1 MKIGLVGL
9 GRMGRAMHGRLAACG
24 CEVTAWDRDAGAMKA
39 AAQER
44 VRLAESP
51 RAVAAASDIVISII
65 TEDHGVR
72 SVYRGKNGFLSGDVT
87 GKLFIEMS
95 TLQPMTGRELAP
107 IVEAAGARLVESP
120 VLGSIPTVREGKLF
134 ALVGGRAEDLERARP
149 VLEKLTRKIAHM
161 GPNGAGYAM
170 KLAVNLGLAAFIQ
183 ATAES
188 LALGQREGF
197 DLRQMLDVLSEA
209 PTANSWFARKKGLL
223 MGEPD
228 DITLDIKTM
237 RKDITSVVATGA
249 LNGAGLPLSAGVLA
263 SLSAAVAQGWG
274 DKDIGELARFFR
286 EQNGAGFSLVH
297 RDAEIRDPV
306 DRSPRRNFRRL
317 HGAGRV
323 GRNRR
328 RPRHEAREP
337 VVDVR
342 IGHARQQLRI
352 KLVHAVHDRAHADVA
367 ERKGFAG

>member
-9 GRMGRAMHGRLAACG
+9 GRMGRAMHGRLAETG
-24 CEVTAWDRDAGAMKA
+24 CEVTAWDRDPRAMMAAKDAGA
-39 AAQER
+39 
-44 VRLAESP
+44 RLADSP
-51 RAVAAASDIVISII
+51 RAVAAAAGVVISII

-72 SVYRGKNGFLSGDVT
+72 GIYRGADGFLSGDVT

-95 TLQPMTGRELAP
+95 TLQPMTGRELAAV
-107 IVEAAGARLVESP
+107 VEAAGARLIESP

-134 ALVGGRAEDLERARP
+134 ALVGGRTDDLERARP
-149 VLEKLTRKIAHM
+149 VLEKLTRRIAHM

-188 LALGQREGF
+188 LALGQREG
-197 DLRQMLDVLSEA
+197 LSLPQMLDVLSEA

-228 DITLDIKTM
+228 DITLDIRTL

-249 LNGAGLPLSAGVLA
+249 LGGAGLPLSSGVLA

-286 EQNGAGFSLVH
+286 EQMGQ
-297 RDAEIRDPV
+297 D
-306 DRSPRRNFRRL
+306 FR
-317 HGAGRV
+317 
-323 GRNRR
+323 
-328 RPRHEAREP
+328 
-337 VVDVR
+337 
-342 IGHARQQLRI
+342 
-352 KLVHAVHDRAHADVA
+352 
-367 ERKGFAG
+367 

>member
-9 GRMGRAMHGRLAACG
+9 GRMGRAMHARLTETG
-24 CEVTAWDRDAGAMKA
+24 CEVTAWDRDARAMKA
-39 AAQER
+39 AAEAG
-44 VRLAESP
+44 VRLTDNP
-51 RAVAAASDIVISII
+51 RAVAAAGDAVISII

-72 SVYRGKNGFLSGDVT
+72 AVYRGQDGFLSGGVK

-107 IVEAAGARLVESP
+107 IVEAAGARLIDAP

-134 ALVGGRAEDLERARP
+134 ALVGGKAEDLARARP
-149 VLEKLTRKIAHM
+149 VLEKLTRKTTHM

-183 ATAES
+183 ATGEA
-188 LALGQREGF
+188 LALGQREG
-197 DLRQMLDVLSEA
+197 LGLAQMLDVLSEA

-228 DITLDIKTM
+228 DITLDIKTL

-249 LNGAGLPLSAGVLA
+249 VNGAGLPLSSGVLA

-274 DKDIGELARFFR
+274 EKDIGELARFFR
-286 EQNGAGFSLVH
+286 EQMGQ
-297 RDAEIRDPV
+297 D
-306 DRSPRRNFRRL
+306 FR
-317 HGAGRV
+317 
-323 GRNRR
+323 
-328 RPRHEAREP
+328 
-337 VVDVR
+337 
-342 IGHARQQLRI
+342 
-352 KLVHAVHDRAHADVA
+352 
-367 ERKGFAG
+367 